1 MMSQVCRVWVGVGF
15 LPLARRRP
23 VVGPALG
30 LRRAWHPAPE
40 AQLSFA
46 QLKQYENRRYFD
58 VIGGITGQ
66 RYRIRHGRLRNVDLV
81 DKDDRPSSTLCFM
94 PKGDLA
100 IGDVMLAQKIALELY
115 ESQAL
120 MVANRT
126 AVWGSISKV
135 IRRDYRL

>member
-1 MMSQVCRVWVGVGF
+1 MSRVGRLWDFFRSLHVD
-15 LPLARRRP
+15 PWWARPSASEER
-23 VVGPALG
+23 GI
-30 LRRAWHPAPE
+30 
-40 AQLSFA
+40 QLLKRNLSLA

-58 VIGGITGQ
+58 VIGGVSGQ

-94 PKGDLA
+94 PEGELA